1 MMMIGKYL
9 LVAGGVAFS
18 AWAFSVSNAASGDSE
33 KAVQLPA
40 PSFDAPATAAAPKET
55 AVFAGGCFWGVQ
67 AVFQHTK
74 GVLNAVSGYAGGA
87 RETASYGSI
96 GSGRTGHA
104 ESVQITYDPKQISY
118 GKLLQIY
125 FSVAHDPTTLNRQGP
140 DSGTQ
145 YRSAV
150 FYQDASQKL
159 VAERYI
165 AQLDAAKVF
174 PGKIVTQL
182 NAPTTFYPAEAY
194 HQDYATLNPRQ
205 PYIARFDLP
214 KIANLKT
221 MMPDLYRDP
230 KKYFDLYQLGEEL
243 TDLEDAFRLW
253 RFRHVTTVE
262 RIIGFK
268 RGTGGTSGV
277 GYLRKMLDV
286 VLFPEIWR
294 LRTDL

>member
-1 MMMIGKYL
+1 MMMMIGKLTL
-9 LVAGGVAFS
+9 LAGAIGFS

-40 PSFDAPATAAAPKET
+40 PTLDSPAPTAAGKET

-87 RETASYGSI
+87 KETATYASI

-140 DSGTQ
+140 DTGTQ

-150 FYQDASQKL
+150 FYQDANQKL

-182 NAPTTFYPAEAY
+182 NAPTAFYPAEAY
-194 HQDYATLNPRQ
+194 HQDYATLHPGQ
-205 PYIARFDLP
+205 PYIAHFDLP

-221 MMPDLYRDP
+221 MMPELYRDKP
-230 KKYFDLYQLGEEL
+230 VLVSAQ
-243 TDLEDAFRLW
+243 
-253 RFRHVTTVE
+253 
-262 RIIGFK
+262 
-268 RGTGGTSGV
+268 GGG
-277 GYLRKMLDV
+277 
-286 VLFPEIWR
+286 
-294 LRTDL
+294 